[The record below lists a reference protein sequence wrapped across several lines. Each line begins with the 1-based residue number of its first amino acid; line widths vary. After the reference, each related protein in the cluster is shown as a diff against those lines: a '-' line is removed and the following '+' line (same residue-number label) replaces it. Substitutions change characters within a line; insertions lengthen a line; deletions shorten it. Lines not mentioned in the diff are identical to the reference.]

1 MQKFLLGVSVVP
13 AEGTNQVK
21 PSPKGCGVRP
31 HLSTRPVSKD
41 KTRTINNKLDILY
54 STENKPCMGE
64 CRASEVLEHRS
75 QEAGASVS
83 FTECEKMQ
91 YGKRACVIGMIG
103 ISLQGQ

>member
-1 MQKFLLGVSVVP
+1 MVP

-21 PSPKGCGVRP
+21 QSPKGCGVRP

-75 QEAGASVS
+75 QESW
-83 FTECEKMQ
+83 
-91 YGKRACVIGMIG
+91 GKREFYSM
-103 ISLQGQ
+103 